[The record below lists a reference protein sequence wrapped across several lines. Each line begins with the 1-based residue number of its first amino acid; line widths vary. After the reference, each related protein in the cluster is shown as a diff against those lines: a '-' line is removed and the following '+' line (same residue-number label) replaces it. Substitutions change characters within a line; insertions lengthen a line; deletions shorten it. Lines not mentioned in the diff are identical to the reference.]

1 LKGFPY
7 GFNGVLLWIPN
18 SLRKVLLEHSM
29 FSLRAPWIPIEDS
42 RHSLKQKLSIRT
54 CSAMGVLKDSKGC
67 YKNLLNLL
75 TDLKD
80 YLKDSNVFLND
91 IRDLLQKDP

>member
-1 LKGFPY
+1 MD
-7 GFNGVLLWIPN
+7 
-18 SLRKVLLEHSM
+18 SLRKDLLEHSM

-42 RHSLKQKLSIRT
+42 RHSLKQKLSIMT
-54 CSAMGVLKDSKGC
+54 CSAIKVLKHPRGC

-80 YLKDSNVFLND
+80 YLKDSKVFLND
-91 IRDLLQKDP
+91 IRDLLKKVP